1 MCEIVRA
8 MDTVELVAHPVRLRI
23 IHAMR
28 GGRTLTT
35 SELCVLLPGVSKAT
49 VYRHIDVLA
58 AAGILEV
65 AGEQRV
71 RGAVERRYRL
81 RQDQASVSPETFKSA
96 SREDHRRAFA
106 AAMAALLAEFNA
118 YLDHDDADPPADQ
131 VGYQQRGVWLTG
143 GELLGLITGLR
154 QAIAPVLDNPA
165 TPDRTR
171 YLVSPILF
179 PAEKPSPS

>member
-1 MCEIVRA
+1 

-35 SELCVLLPGVSKAT
+35 SELCARLPGVSKAT
-49 VYRHIDVLA
+49 VYRHIGVLA
-58 AAGILEV
+58 DAGILEI

-81 RQDQASVSPETFKSA
+81 RQDRASVSPETFNSV

-131 VGYQQRGVWLTG
+131 VGYQQRGVWLTRD
-143 GELLGLITGLR
+143 ELLGMITGLR
-154 QAIAPVLDNPA
+154 HAIAPLLDNPA

-179 PAEKPSPS
+179 PAEKPPLPAESIT

>member
-1 MCEIVRA
+1 MCEIVSA

-35 SELCVLLPGVSKAT
+35 SELCALLPGVSKAT

-58 AAGILEV
+58 AGGILEI

-81 RQDQASVSPETFKSA
+81 RADRASVGPETFTSA

-131 VGYQQRGVWLTG
+131 VGYKQRGLWLTQD
-143 GELLGLITGLR
+143 ELLGLISGLR
-154 QAIAPVLDNPA
+154 QAITPVLDNPA

-179 PAEKPSPS
+179 PTEKPSPG